1 MGPMKLAVDR
11 WSDSP
16 TGFELEADP
25 EWWSETCVRVP
36 ELAGASREGFTLA
49 GSAHRMGADVFLEGT
64 ASGSVELTCGR
75 CSRRYRH
82 PLREPF
88 RLVLEPAAERVPAD
102 PEGAAALARNGIC
115 LSDEIEA
122 GWFRGSAID
131 LGPYFRELLALALPV
146 QPLCR
151 EDCRGLCPRCGV
163 DRNLESCA
171 CTPLKA
177 SSPFA
182 VLGRLK
188 VPSPE
193 GEK

>member
-11 WSDSP
+11 LSDSP

-25 EWWSETCVRVP
+25 EWWSETCARVP
-36 ELAGASREGFTLA
+36 ELAGASREGFTLS

-163 DRNLESCA
+163 DRNVESCG
-171 CTPLKA
+171 CTPLRA